1 MERQKM
7 DFQTAIRTCF
17 SKFATIQGR
26 AARAEYW
33 YFFLFYLIVIFAAGV
48 LDAVLFRHN
57 ANGPLSTLVWL
68 VLLLPWLAVAVRRLH
83 DRDRSGWWLLL
94 HVVPVVG
101 QIVLIVWFCLP
112 STPGP
117 NRFGPPPA

>member
-1 MERQKM
+1 M
-7 DFQTAIRTCF
+7 DFQTAVRTCF
-17 SKFATIQGR
+17 HKFATIQGR

-33 YFFLFYLIVIFAAGV
+33 YFFLFYLIAIFAAGV
-48 LDAVLFRHN
+48 LDAVLFRHSV
-57 ANGPLSTLVWL
+57 NGPLSTLVWL

-94 HVVPVVG
+94 HFVPVVG
-101 QIVLIVWFCLP
+101 QIVLLVWFCLP
-112 STPGP
+112 GTPGP

>member
-1 MERQKM
+1 M
-7 DFQTAIRTCF
+7 DFQTAVRTCF
-17 SKFATIQGR
+17 NKFATIQGR

-33 YFFLFYLIVIFAAGV
+33 YFFLFYLIAIFASGV
-48 LDAVLFRHN
+48 LDAVLFRHH
-57 ANGPLSTLVWL
+57 ANGPLSTLAWL

-94 HVVPVVG
+94 HFVPVVG

-112 STPGP
+112 GTPGP